1 MFIQMP
7 KRKTLKQT
15 ITEAVLAELPE
26 IQEPIDKI
34 LFHWW
39 YSANSGDSLR
49 LTDMGDMNFRLA
61 EIEYYQCPLKTN
73 KKQGYYAFITDLS
86 NKINCPYY
94 LGVNKV
100 EGQKSEP
107 YIRLYDSKIAMM
119 MTLYGDIHSY
129 LDSIKVRK

>member
-1 MFIQMP
+1 M
-7 KRKTLKQT
+7 
-15 ITEAVLAELPE
+15 
-26 IQEPIDKI
+26 
-34 LFHWW
+34 
-39 YSANSGDSLR
+39 
-49 LTDMGDMNFRLA
+49 A
-61 EIEYYQCPLKTN
+61 EIEFYQCVIKVN
-73 KKQGYYAFITDLS
+73 KKESYYSFISELS
-86 NKINCPYY
+86 KKIKCPYY